1 MNKTDEKETGVLN
14 NSTGT
19 AVSAEPELN
28 DGWERPVAVEK
39 DRNVRAWLIFL
50 GVLCF
55 LVALW
60 TPLRALYYRY
70 GYPKAD
76 VEVVRDA
83 DTFVAVA
90 YYGVS
95 RDVPEGSRDIS
106 TKTFAEQLRLLREN
120 GYTPITLR
128 EIRAFYK
135 EGKPLPRK
143 AILMTFEQSRKSS
156 YFEIRDLLH
165 FHKWKAVMGVVTAPM
180 HSRDA
185 QVLLWPYLRDMLT
198 MGSWEL
204 AAQSEN
210 GFDFIPTSPTGR
222 TGAFFANPQWL
233 EDRRRYE
240 LPDEFNRRLQDDHGK
255 VIREFEKETGSKPI
269 AFFFPYGDYGQY
281 EEQAKVV
288 RVTNMHQIGTHYE
301 LGFILG
307 QLALNTRHSDPRRLN
322 RLLVDPA
329 WSPQEFIDKLETFWP
344 VEPGHDKTQD
354 ACGIERWI
362 GEWGGVTAHEN
373 ELTLRAIPPLNPVV
387 TLRQEPASATT
398 GAKAWLAGSD
408 TFEDGF
414 FAVRFLLKRGR
425 FGVYLRATSKG
436 EYIYFSMDDTGKV
449 SVRQRQQDM
458 DGMMLE
464 TDALSAEARQS
475 HELLICLRENLFFA
489 RLDGETLFNGRV
501 MLRGKPRPGMIGVGI
516 WDPLPG
522 MASATILNAHLVGRR
537 DALVTWTPDVAKD
550 VGYLTRWLNE
560 HGYQFNV
567 LSPPW
572 LDVYESAPITFP
584 AWDQEALTLLARANN
599 MKILPQVQIRDATLL
614 QRVPPADVVERI
626 REHHVDGLYVDASSC
641 VPEQVTALVTW
652 LVKLQDAMN
661 AHKMQL
667 ALKLPVAIESLPSA
681 VNIIK
686 LLPGVL
692 LAGDF
697 QEPPF
702 NLDESQVLGITHVL
716 PEASDE
722 TLSLYYQLSDLLAI
736 HDDVSPDVKR
746 EELRQKGFEAF
757 VSGDY
762 REAIRV
768 WREWLETDSHNAEA
782 LALIGDAWL
791 RLNQPDKAL
800 DAYTQSLDVNPGQMN
815 LAIRHSR
822 LLEQLNRVDESAG
835 LLNAYARAF
844 PDSPAIT
851 IAQAQWLDR
860 HRQRH
865 EARDVMRA
873 LVERHPDNIEARLIL
888 QTMLDEPAERY
899 ANMHELL
906 AIGRS
911 AETHLFG
918 FGRDI
923 FAAELLTIP
932 EASVFF
938 DFVRKTVAESPNKKT
953 RDLYASFLP
962 LTEKVSE
969 NFVVDKLS
977 DNWVAFGGFRPS
989 AHGRYELRA
998 SSEMSE
1004 AFLRLKKSELLRD
1017 GFLEVTLDESAGSFW
1032 LYARRSSKSMVRY
1045 GYDDEGFIRIQTWL
1059 NGELRTQEGRAWLRP
1074 PGTVRLRLEIRGD
1087 GAVGYANDKPVFI
1100 TPLVIPQ
1107 DVCYGWWS
1115 IAPFSPE
1122 LGLARA
1128 RIAQI
1133 ECGPLTPSIMLV
1145 PRLPETDLNAALDV
1159 VRPHVRDLSA
1169 VAPVAFT
1176 QLPDGTIPS
1185 EPDVELA
1192 AFKMFCTFHRLRL
1205 MPVVDLAYF
1214 SETLP
1219 EHLTALIV
1227 KNRLAGLILR
1237 VRTLPSAEW
1246 FAKMEKMLEHTTADL
1261 IVLQQEKWSW
1271 PRMEDDEVPDFAEE
1285 LARLKKLDKVNVREI
1300 QRGNLL
1306 LHPVQDAWSVPL
1318 LPLHEWSVEL
1328 AQNQRE
1334 GVEPRLVVLPL
1345 SFRSIPQ
1352 DGTGVVTQ
1360 TLTRVTEAAEPPA
1373 AEKKNTE
1380 SGTNSVDAVKAL
1392 QDADAAAIK
1401 PSPDAS
1407 LVPEP
1412 PAPPPLPEPVA
1423 PTNTLFTDVTALV
1436 TGVVSQAEQPKPAA
1450 QPPDTSQTSLWQ
1462 RLRAR
1467 LAREEE
1473 GAAEEL
1479 KEALRDTNAPEK

>member
-1 MNKTDEKETGVLN
+1 MNKTGEKETGVLID
-14 NSTGT
+14 STGMT
-19 AVSAEPELN
+19 APAEPELN

-39 DRNVRAWLIFL
+39 DRNVRAWFIFL
-50 GVLCF
+50 GVICF

-60 TPLRALYYRY
+60 TPLRALYYRH
-70 GYPKAD
+70 GYPKKD
-76 VEVVRDA
+76 VEVIRDA

-95 RDVPEGSRDIS
+95 QDVQEGSRDIS
-106 TKTFAEQLRLLREN
+106 KETFAEQLRLLREN

-128 EIRAFYK
+128 DVQAFYK

-143 AILMTFEQSRKSS
+143 AILTTFEQSRKSS

-165 FHKWKAVMGVVTAPM
+165 LYKWKAVMGVTTAPM
-180 HSRDA
+180 HTKDA

-210 GFDFIPTSPTGR
+210 GFDFIPTSPAGR
-222 TGAFFANPQWL
+222 TGSFFGNPQWL
-233 EDRRRYE
+233 EDRKRYE
-240 LPDEFNRRLQDDHGK
+240 LPEEFNRRLQEDHEK
-255 VIREFEKETGSKPI
+255 VIQEFEKETGASPI

-288 RVTNMHQIGTHYE
+288 RVTNMHQVGAHYE

-329 WSPQEFIDKLETFWP
+329 WSPQAFIDKLETFWP
-344 VEPGHDKTQD
+344 VEPGRGKAHR
-354 ACGIERWI
+354 ACRIERWI
-362 GEWGGVTAHEN
+362 GEWGGVTAQDN
-373 ELTLRAIPPLNPVV
+373 ELVLRAIPPLNPVV
-387 TLRQEPASATT
+387 TLQQEQVSATT

-408 TFEDGF
+408 TFKDGY

-436 EYIYFSMDDTGKV
+436 EYIYFSMDDAGKV
-449 SVRQRQQDM
+449 SVRQRLQDM
-458 DGMMLE
+458 DEMMLD
-464 TDALSAEARQS
+464 TDVLASESRQS
-475 HELLICLRENLFFA
+475 HELLLCLRENLFFA

-501 MLRGKPRPGMIGVGI
+501 LLRGDPRPGMIGVGI

-522 MASATILNAHLVGRR
+522 MASATILDAHLVGRR

-550 VGYLTRWLNE
+550 VGYLTQWLNQ

-584 AWDQEALTLLARANN
+584 AWDQDALTLLARANN
-599 MKILPQVQIRDATLL
+599 MKILPQVQLRDATLL
-614 QRVPPADVVERI
+614 QKVPPADVVERI

-652 LVKLQDAMN
+652 LVRLQDAMN
-661 AHKMQL
+661 AKKMQL

-716 PEASDE
+716 PAASDE
-722 TLSLYYQLSDLLAI
+722 TLSLYYQLSDLLAVY
-736 HDDVSPDVKR
+736 DDVSPDAKR
-746 EELRQKGFEAF
+746 EELRQKGFDAF
-757 VSGDY
+757 TSGDY
-762 REAIRV
+762 KEAIRI
-768 WREWLETDSHNAEA
+768 WGEWAKTDPRNAEA

-800 DAYTQSLDVNPGQMN
+800 EAYTQSLDINPGQMN
-815 LAIRHSR
+815 LAIRYSR

-844 PDSPAIT
+844 PDSPSVT

-865 EARDVMRA
+865 EARDVMRT
-873 LVERHPDNIEARLIL
+873 LVKRHPDNIEARLIL

-938 DFVRKTVAESPNKKT
+938 DFVRKTAAESPNKKT
-953 RDLYASFLP
+953 RDLYESFLP

-969 NFVVDKLS
+969 NFVMDKLS

-989 AHGRYELRA
+989 SHGRYELRA

-1017 GFLEVTLDESAGSFW
+1017 GYIEVTLDESAGSFW

-1045 GYDDEGFIRIQTWL
+1045 GYDDEGFIRVQTWL
-1059 NGELRTQEGRAWLRP
+1059 NGELRTQEGRGWLRP

-1145 PRLPETDLNAALDV
+1145 PRLPVTELNAALDV
-1159 VRPHVRDLSA
+1159 VRLHVRDLSA

-1185 EPDVELA
+1185 ESDIDLTP
-1192 AFKMFCTFHRLRL
+1192 FKMFCTFHRLRL
-1205 MPVVDLAYF
+1205 MPVVNLAYY
-1214 SETLP
+1214 SEVRP

-1227 KNRLAGLILR
+1227 KHRLTGLILR
-1237 VRTLPSAEW
+1237 ARSMPDAAWL
-1246 FAKMEKMLEHTTADL
+1246 AKMEKMLEHTTADF
-1261 IVLQQEKWSW
+1261 IVLQQEEWSW
-1271 PRMEDDEVPDFAEE
+1271 PLMEDDEVPQFADEV
-1285 LARLKKLDKVNVREI
+1285 ARLKKLDAVNVREI
-1300 QRGNLL
+1300 QRGSLL
-1306 LHPVQDAWSVPL
+1306 LHPVKDAWRVPL
-1318 LPLHEWSVEL
+1318 LPFHEWAVTL

-1334 GVEPRLVVLPL
+1334 GVEPRLVVLPM

-1360 TLTRVTEAAEPPA
+1360 ALTHVTEATEPTA
-1373 AEKKNTE
+1373 AEKKDAEN
-1380 SGTNSVDAVKAL
+1380 GTNGVDTVKA
-1392 QDADAAAIK
+1392 QPDAAASK

-1423 PTNTLFTDVTALV
+1423 PSNALLTDVTALV
-1436 TGVVSQAEQPKPAA
+1436 TGVVSQAEQPESAA
-1450 QPPDTSQTSLWQ
+1450 QPSDTPQPSFWQ
-1462 RLRAR
+1462 RLRTR
-1467 LAREEE
+1467 LSQEEE
-1473 GAAEEL
+1473 GAKAEL
-1479 KEALRDTNAPEK
+1479 QKALQDTNASEK